1 MDFDDEAENSQDE
14 AENSQLTHKQGMEY
28 FQQAYNKSVKCYG
41 KKKTS
46 PKEHYIADMLRDI
59 GITRDVD
66 VKAILT
72 LIGKMQKYNAFKQ
85 YVMNI
90 MEFPTPKSQMKRKI
104 SFLAGQKV
112 KGLVSTIP
120 IEMLNILI
128 VQPVQNPHVQQTM
141 EVMIEEPG
149 NNNSGN
155 AVNDVDNNDEAM
167 DIVPPLVLSLAHSV
181 ILYEN
186 LLRKLFHSRA
196 AENVNQFKDL
206 YTSRHASKSKQNHLR
221 AALKVVAANN
231 AGSSEKTATKNKKKR
246 KFSEVV
252 PQFINFASPSM
263 RIDDAA
269 MEEEAEAEAEEQ
281 EEDSAD
287 LDIPEDEDIE
297 WWKSLDDDI
306 DNDIDSQN
314 NENESILCN
323 LASYYNSIV
332 DTVVSTLTTP

>member
-1 MDFDDEAENSQDE
+1 MIRF
-14 AENSQLTHKQGMEY
+14 T
-28 FQQAYNKSVKCYG
+28 VI
-41 KKKTS
+41 
-46 PKEHYIADMLRDI
+46 YIYI
-59 GITRDVD
+59 
-66 VKAILT
+66 
-72 LIGKMQKYNAFKQ
+72 
-85 YVMNI
+85 
-90 MEFPTPKSQMKRKI
+90 
-104 SFLAGQKV
+104 
-112 KGLVSTIP
+112 
-120 IEMLNILI
+120 
-128 VQPVQNPHVQQTM
+128 
-141 EVMIEEPG
+141 
-149 NNNSGN
+149 
-155 AVNDVDNNDEAM
+155 
-167 DIVPPLVLSLAHSV
+167 
-181 ILYEN
+181 
-186 LLRKLFHSRA
+186 
-196 AENVNQFKDL
+196 NVNQFKDL

-246 KFSEVV
+246 KFSEVL
-252 PQFINFASPSM
+252 PQFINVASPSM

-269 MEEEAEAEAEEQ
+269 MEEEAEAGAEEQ